1 MKLSFLGGASTVTVS
16 KTLLESASGDQIL
29 VDCGLFQGL
38 KNLRLKNRADLEFDP
53 KKLTAILLTHAHLDH
68 SGYIP
73 LIVKKGFKGPI
84 YCTKATYELCKILLA
99 DSGYLQEEEA
109 KYANLKGFTKHHP
122 AEPLYTQE
130 DAKNSLKYF
139 KVIKDHKVFDIAPNI
154 NACFYNAGHIL
165 GSSFIKITIDHKTV
179 IFSGDLGRP
188 HDLVMNPPDPL
199 PKCDYLILESTYGDR
214 EHPKTDAI
222 TEIKAIVQQAI
233 DKKSVVIV
241 PAFAVG
247 RAQTLL
253 YVFSEI
259 KKDPAFKNIPVYLNS
274 PMATKVTELYCE
286 NSKEHKLSAEQCEA
300 VFGSANYVQSV
311 EESIAL
317 NSKNGPM
324 IIISASGMATGGRVL
339 HHLKQFMPDPNNFI
353 LFSGYQAPGTRG
365 ETIVSGKDKVKIHG
379 QYHSV
384 KSQVI
389 QLDTLSAHA
398 DANEMIEWLKTTK
411 AKPQNIFINHGEAK
425 ASDELRKQIKEQLE
439 WDAYIPLLGE
449 TKEL

>member
-1 MKLSFLGGASTVTVS
+1 MKLSFLGGASTVTGS
-16 KTLLESASGDQIL
+16 KTLLESSSGDKIL

-38 KNLRLKNRADLEFDP
+38 KNLRLKNRAELEFDP
-53 KKLTAILLTHAHLDH
+53 KELSAILLTHAHLDH

-84 YCTKATYELCKILLA
+84 YCTKATFELCKILLA

-130 DAKNSLKYF
+130 EAKNSLKF
-139 KVIKDHKVFDIAPNI
+139 FQVIEDHKEIKLAPNVS
-154 NACFYNAGHIL
+154 ATFYNAGHIL
-165 GSSFIKITIDHKTV
+165 GSSFVKIIMDHKTI

-188 HDLVMNPPDPL
+188 NDLVMKAPDPL
-199 PKCDYLILESTYGDR
+199 PECDYLILESTYGDR
-214 EHPKTDAI
+214 EHPKTDPI
-222 TEIKAIVQQAI
+222 EEIKQIVQQALE
-233 DKKSVVIV
+233 KKSVIII

-247 RAQTLL
+247 RAQNLL
-253 YVFSEI
+253 YIFSEI

-274 PMATKVTELYCE
+274 PMATKVTALYCE
-286 NSKEHKLSAEQCEA
+286 NSKEHKMSAEQCEE

-317 NSKNGPM
+317 NSKKGPM
-324 IIISASGMATGGRVL
+324 IIISASGMATGGRVI

-353 LFSGYQAPGTRG
+353 LFAGYQAPGTRG

-379 QYHSV
+379 MFHPV
-384 KSQVI
+384 KSKII

-398 DANEMIEWLKTTK
+398 DAGETIDWLKTSK
-411 AKPQNIFINHGEAK
+411 NKPQQIFINHGEPN
-425 ASDELRKQIKEQLE
+425 ASEELRKQIKEKLGWE
-439 WDAYIPLLGE
+439 AYIPLLGE